1 MKNAERPSWSS
12 TRKLGSLIL
21 VTAVALLLT
30 WAVASAQ
37 DGPDFQGEKTGPRF
51 ARQGELITYTID
63 VVNTGD
69 LVEGVVLSDTLP
81 ISTTF
86 VTCTYHYVGFD
97 WPCKPPPVLWTLN
110 FAKGFGAVTTL
121 VVRADPTPL
130 NLPVVNEA
138 RLVVGD
144 LELPL
149 GPVTTTLNPS
159 QLHLPLVTRRP
170 AADAPR

>member
-1 MKNAERPSWSS
+1 MKNPERPDRSS

-21 VTAVALLLT
+21 VTALAVLLT
-30 WAVASAQ
+30 WAVVSAQ
-37 DGPDFQGEKTGPRF
+37 DGPDFQGEKTGPQF
-51 ARQGELITYTID
+51 AREGELITYTID

-69 LVEGVVLSDTLP
+69 LVEGVTLSDTLP

-97 WPCKPPPVLWTLN
+97 WPCKPPPILWTLN

-121 VVRADPTPL
+121 VVRADATLP
-130 NLPVVNEA
+130 NVPVVNEA
-138 RLVVGD
+138 RLIVDD

-149 GPVTTTLNPS
+149 GPVTTTLNPP
-159 QLHLPLVTRRP
+159 QLFLPLVARASTQEG
-170 AADAPR
+170 